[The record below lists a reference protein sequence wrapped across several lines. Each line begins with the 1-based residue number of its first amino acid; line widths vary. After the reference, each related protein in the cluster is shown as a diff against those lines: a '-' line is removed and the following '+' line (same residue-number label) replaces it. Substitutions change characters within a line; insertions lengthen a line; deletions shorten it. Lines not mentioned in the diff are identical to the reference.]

1 MKRWIAGLLVGPSA
15 MVAAT
20 VAGAEE
26 RKPLDDLLVE
36 KGVLT
41 KEEANSVQGRRFASW
56 VDRVAFSGDIR
67 LREDS
72 TWRDAPGESDRH
84 RLRFRLRVGVDLNVQ
99 DFTVGIR
106 VASGTGEQFST
117 NQSFDNLSSQKGL
130 WIDRAYLRWQGQ
142 GSKWLTLTGGRM
154 PNPFWTVYSTDAVW
168 DEDVNPEGLAETISV
183 AFGRSGNVFV
193 NLAQIVLDED
203 SAGSL
208 STDQWLF
215 GQQVGVALEPVK
227 ETKTTVAVTYYNFT
241 NVENNSLGQA
251 ACNPGNTRVATVPP
265 TFCPGTTVPIVLLND
280 YNVLDITGHIAFK
293 AGTLPVELMGDY
305 LVNTANPK
313 DALGQETDDAG
324 YQVGVIVGK
333 ASDAKTWEL
342 AYFHKVVGT
351 DATVADLADADFGP
365 GGTDRRGDI
374 VWAAYNPTKYLQAK
388 AKFSD
393 TELLSP
399 GQDNVSDSRR
409 IWS

>member
-20 VAGAEE
+20 LAGAEE
-26 RKPLDDLLVE
+26 RQPLEDLLIE
-36 KGVLT
+36 KGVIT
-41 KEEANSVQGRRFASW
+41 QDEAESVQGRKFARW
-56 VDRVAFSGDIR
+56 VDQTTFSGDIR

-72 TWRDAPGESDRH
+72 TWRDAPAESDRH
-84 RLRFRLRVGVDLNVQ
+84 RLRFRLRVGADLKVQ
-99 DFTVGIR
+99 DLMVGIR

-130 WIDRAYLRWQGQ
+130 WIDRAYLRWQGA

-168 DEDVNPEGLAETISV
+168 DEDVNPEGLAESVSV
-183 AFGRSGNVFV
+183 AFGGSGKMFV

-215 GQQVGVALEPVK
+215 GQQVGVALEPMK
-227 ETKTTVAVTYYNFT
+227 DTTATVAVTYYNFT
-241 NVENNSLGQA
+241 NVENNSLGQV
-251 ACNPGNTRVATVPP
+251 ACNPGNTRG
-265 TFCPGTTVPIVLLND
+265 PGTCPTAPLLND
-280 YNVLDITGHIAFK
+280 YDVLDLTGHVGFK
-293 AGTLPVELMGDY
+293 VRGLPVAVMGDY

-324 YQVGVIVGK
+324 YQVGFIVGK
-333 ASDAKTWEL
+333 AAEAKTWEL
-342 AYFHKVVGT
+342 AYFHKVLGT
-351 DATVADLADADFGP
+351 DATVADLADADFGT

-388 AKFSD
+388 AKYVD
-393 TELLSP
+393 TETLSP
-399 GQDNVSDSRR
+399 GQDGVKRLQADLVVKF
-409 IWS
+409 